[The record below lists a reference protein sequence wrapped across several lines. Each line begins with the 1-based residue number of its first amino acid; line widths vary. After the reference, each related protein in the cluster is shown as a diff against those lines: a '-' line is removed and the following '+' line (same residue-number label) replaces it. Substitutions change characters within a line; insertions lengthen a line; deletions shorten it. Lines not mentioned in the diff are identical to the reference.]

1 MAAFVTLWKAY
12 IGIEPP
18 LNSWNHIFGA
28 RLRHDLGVGAA
39 SLGSVDISVRFG
51 PGADSY
57 FTIPQPDPPVGWQK
71 VWFLPKDK
79 AGAPLPTF
87 TSGCYIPHPS

>member
-57 FTIPQPDPPVGWQK
+57 FTIPQPDPPGDSVGQEAHRACSER
-71 VWFLPKDK
+71 L
-79 AGAPLPTF
+79 
-87 TSGCYIPHPS
+87 